1 MGTPQSFGE
10 NMNQITIRAME
21 NRDIESALQLW
32 RQSFNRGFS
41 EGFDTAEVIT
51 RYLEHNVNFST
62 VAFEGD
68 VLVGALLCGHD
79 GRRGSIYHTAVYP
92 SHRGLGIGKLM
103 EQRALHEL
111 KNAGITTGFLFVNL
125 NNPGSKAFWESIG
138 WRVIEDVRYLYKEF

>member
-1 MGTPQSFGE
+1 MGKGTGK
-10 NMNQITIRAME
+10 NTINQVL
-21 NRDIESALQLW
+21 ESLP
-32 RQSFNRGFS
+32 G
-41 EGFDTAEVIT
+41 DTV
-51 RYLEHNVNFST
+51 L

-79 GRRGSIYHTAVYP
+79 GRRGSFYHTAVYP